1 MRIGTVLIV
10 SGISVTVLIDDLNI
24 RLKCQVTGDIIVK
37 PKDIVLVEML
47 PGRLTGMIIGV
58 M

>member
-24 RLKCQVTGDIIVK
+24 RLKCQVIDNIIVK
-37 PKDIVLVEML
+37 PMDIVLVEIL